1 MTTQTEKTQSATLPE
16 FNYSSNAKNYN
27 GDKELMSRYLVI
39 AHNPDVEPND
49 YRRFITV
56 IDCRVYMSYRSD
68 GASPMY
74 ASIWIHDPLHDRHFS
89 GTGKASGYGYHK
101 SSAAIGEA
109 IERAGI
115 KLALPI
121 GGRGESAV
129 RKALDAITRELG
141 YSDFAIVE

>member
-1 MTTQTEKTQSATLPE
+1 MATETEKTQSANLPE
-16 FNYSSNAKNYN
+16 FSYSSNAKNYN
-27 GDKELMSRYLVI
+27 GDKELMQRFLVV
-39 AHNPDVEPND
+39 AHNPDVEPGH

-74 ASIWIHDPLHDRHFS
+74 ASIWISDYLHGRHFS

-101 SSAAIGEA
+101 ASAAIHEA

-115 KLALPI
+115 KLAVPI
-121 GGRGESAV
+121 NGCGESEV
-129 RKALDAITRELG
+129 RKALEAITRELG